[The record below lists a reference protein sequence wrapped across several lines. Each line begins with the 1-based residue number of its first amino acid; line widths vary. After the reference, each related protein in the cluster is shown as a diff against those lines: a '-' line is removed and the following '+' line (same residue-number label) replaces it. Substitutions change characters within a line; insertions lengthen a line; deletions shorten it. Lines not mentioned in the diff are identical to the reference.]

1 LYRILAA
8 NEFIDPVFG
17 RGSGRKLLF
26 CPDAVEAWVKSRQS
40 PANTTAITKPEVNS
54 SEEMKAFE
62 KYQKI
67 VEQKLLSHAAGR
79 KKSEH

>member
-8 NEFIDPVFG
+8 GEFIDPVFG

-26 CPDAVEAWVKSRQS
+26 CPDAVESWIKSRQS
-40 PANTTAITKPEVNS
+40 PATTTTIPKANS

-79 KKSEH
+79 RKSEH